1 MTEPTHIALG
11 PGRTAVL
18 RFEDDAFVVEGRR
31 WPARRRVALR
41 DVYGIERVGAHLW
54 IGAGLVPV
62 VLGGRAAPAE
72 ALARVEAELRAR
84 IGLLPGGRARLA
96 RIDARR
102 ARSPRLPWLT
112 VTLALA
118 LAALGVEQGLAAQ
131 APLRLA
137 SDLLWLVALGLLAEP
152 WLGAVRALASGA
164 AAACAAALLA
174 PAGALVSLAPLAVA
188 LGWAGTLAV
197 LRLSREPLLGVR
209 LHGALD
215 AGAPLGLALVLHA
228 LGFGAAPLAL
238 LGAALAGALVA
249 PLALR
254 GRP

>member
-1 MTEPTHIALG
+1 VTKPTTIVLEP
-11 PGRTAVL
+11 AVL
-18 RFEDDAFVVEGRR
+18 RFEGDGFVVGGLRWLPQRR
-31 WPARRRVALR
+31 IALR
-41 DVYGIERVGAHLW
+41 DVYGIERAGAHLW
-54 IGAGLVPV
+54 IGVGLVPV
-62 VLGGRAAPAE
+62 VLGGRAATAE
-72 ALARVEAELRAR
+72 ALARAEAELRAR

-102 ARSPRLPWLT
+102 SRRPHLPWLT
-112 VTLALA
+112 ATLALA
-118 LAALGVEQGLAAQ
+118 LAGLGLAAQ

-137 SDLLWLVALGLLAEP
+137 SDLVWLVVLGLLAEP

-164 AAACAAALLA
+164 AAAGTAALLA

-188 LGWAGTLAV
+188 LGWAGTLSV

-209 LHGALD
+209 LRSALD

-238 LGAALAGALVA
+238 LAAALAGALVA
-249 PLALR
+249 PLVLR